1 MRFLPNLN
9 LRSSVAA
16 QFAPSDRFFMRFVP
30 LAPDLPPLAQ
40 AELALEGLAPFP
52 PAQLYW
58 GCCVSPDRTSALVY
72 AAHRRRFT
80 AEETAGWER
89 ADVVVPDLLPLIG
102 AASTGAG
109 VLVQSANSH
118 LGGAAWSGRAP
129 WPVAVHTRAFP
140 ETPGEENRRQFASE
154 LAAKAKLANAPVKS
168 VAGTPSARR
177 EGDKLIFE
185 LKDSAGT
192 VIAATAVA
200 RADQDTLD
208 VRDRALLYKRQR
220 DRNRGEFIWRLL
232 LVGGAVGVASLLL
245 DLGALTFRLIDRAQQ
260 SRVAAQAPLVQKL
273 QTAQALTSRID
284 ELTHRRLRFFEMLST
299 VNDARP
305 KSIQFTRTGTSGR
318 NALEI
323 EAQTSS
329 ADDVGAFESALNKLA
344 TLEKVEVKDLRAR
357 EGVTTFGITIAFKA
371 DAKPDASPA
380 TSGGAP

>member
-1 MRFLPNLN
+1 
-9 LRSSVAA
+9 
-16 QFAPSDRFFMRFVP
+16 
-30 LAPDLPPLAQ
+30 
-40 AELALEGLAPFP
+40 
-52 PAQLYW
+52 
-58 GCCVSPDRTSALVY
+58 
-72 AAHRRRFT
+72 
-80 AEETAGWER
+80 
-89 ADVVVPDLLPLIG
+89 
-102 AASTGAG
+102 
-109 VLVQSANSH
+109 
-118 LGGAAWSGRAP
+118 
-129 WPVAVHTRAFP
+129 VAVHTRAFP

-220 DRNRGEFIWRLL
+220 DRNRGEFVWRLL
-232 LVGGAVGVASLLL
+232 LTGGAAAAVSLLL
-245 DLGALTFRLIDRAQQ
+245 DLGALSFRLLDRAQQ

>member
-9 LRSSVAA
+9 LRSPVAA
-16 QFAPSDRFFMRFVP
+16 RFAPSDRFFMRFVP
-30 LAPDLPPLAQ
+30 LAPDLPALAQ
-40 AELALEGLAPFP
+40 AELALEGFAPFP

-80 AEETAGWER
+80 AEETADWER
-89 ADVVVPDLLPLIG
+89 AEVVVPDLLPLIG

-118 LGGAAWSGRAP
+118 LGGAAWIGATP

-140 ETPGEENRRQFASE
+140 ETPTEDKQRQFAAE
-154 LAAKAKLANAPVKS
+154 LAARAKVPEAPVKL
-168 VAGTPSARR
+168 VTGTPSARR
-177 EGDKLIFE
+177 EGDQLIFE

-192 VIAATAVA
+192 VIAATTVA

-220 DRNRGEFIWRLL
+220 DRSRGEFVWRLL
-232 LVGGAVGVASLLL
+232 LTGGAVAAASLLL
-245 DLGALTFRLIDRAQQ
+245 EIGALTFRLIDRAQQ
-260 SRVAAQAPLVQKL
+260 ARVTAQAPLVQKL
-273 QTAQALTSRID
+273 QTANTLTSRID

-305 KSIQFTRTGTSGR
+305 RSIQFTRTGTSGR

-323 EAQTSS
+323 EAQTSGP
-329 ADDVGAFESALNKLA
+329 DDVGAFESALNKLA
-344 TLEKVEVKDLRAR
+344 NIEKVEIKDLRAR
-357 EGVTTFGITIAFKA
+357 EGVTTFGITVAFKA
-371 DAKPDASPA
+371 DTTP
-380 TSGGAP
+380 TTVGGAP